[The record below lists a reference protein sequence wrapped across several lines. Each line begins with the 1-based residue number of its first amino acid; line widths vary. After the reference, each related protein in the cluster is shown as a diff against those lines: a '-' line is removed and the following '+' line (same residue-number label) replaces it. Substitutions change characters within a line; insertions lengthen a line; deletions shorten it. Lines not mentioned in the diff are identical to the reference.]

1 MNALRSPARRIDFQ
15 RIGPIAASGR
25 RVLVLG
31 YGNPG
36 REDDGLGPAAAAEI
50 ERVGSKNVSVC
61 SNYQLVIEDVVDI
74 AAADLVWFIDAS
86 KTGTAP
92 FEIRQLSPALDI
104 TFTSHLVKPEVL
116 LALAKQYYGRS
127 PEAYLLGI
135 RGYSFEFCERLSD
148 GGGENLPQALSLLL
162 HGIDTTGDGK
172 EPLQ

>member
-1 MNALRSPARRIDFQ
+1 MNALDSSTKRINFERMGSSAAAR
-15 RIGPIAASGR
+15 R

-50 ERVGSKNVSVC
+50 EHLGRKNVSVV
-61 SNYQLVIEDVVDI
+61 SNYQLAIEDVVDI

-86 KTGTAP
+86 TTGPAP
-92 FEIRQLSPALDI
+92 FEIHRLSPSLDI

-127 PEAYLLGI
+127 PEAYLMAI
-135 RGYSFEFCERLSD
+135 RGYNFEFFERLSD
-148 GGGENLPQALSLLL
+148 RGRDNLRQALSSLLPM
-162 HGIDTTGDGK
+162 IDNCE
-172 EPLQ
+172 EPLS